1 MALWTTPFMRDVMPC
16 STSYWPSVQAR
27 WVVAAIIS
35 VASSTASA
43 QTSASL
49 ASAAPAASLSALPEQ
64 RSVSDWLMRMHNA
77 SSKRAYMGTFVV
89 SSALGNLSTSRIW
102 HVCDGDQQM
111 ERVDAMNGIART
123 TLRRN
128 DDVVTFVPALK
139 LARAEKRDSFGM
151 FPNLFRAGDSSIAEF
166 YAARAVATDR
176 AAGHEADVVNITPK
190 DKLRFGYRVWSEKK
204 TGLVIKLQT
213 LDTEGRVIEQSAFS
227 ELQLDAP
234 VKMDKLAQMMANT
247 EGYRVE
253 KTEVVKTTAATEGWA
268 LKAAVPGF
276 KSISCFKRAMDAAVP
291 GVAKDGAN
299 SAMQWVFSDGLA
311 TVSLFL
317 EMYDRQRHMQEN
329 LQALGATQSLTRH
342 LRDKD
347 GDWWLTVLG
356 EVPTPTLLVFAQSLE
371 RKK

>member
-1 MALWTTPFMRDVMPC
+1 MALLQIHFMLHCRALQYC
-16 STSYWPSVQAR
+16 CALIAITS
-27 WVVAAIIS
+27 I
-35 VASSTASA
+35 ASFSASA
-43 QTSASL
+43 QT
-49 ASAAPAASLSALPEQ
+49 PAALPATVPSAISLQPMPAQ

-77 SSKRAYMGTFVV
+77 SSRRAYMGTFVV

-102 HVCDGDQQM
+102 HVCDGDLQM

-166 YAARAVATDR
+166 YSARAVATDR
-176 AAGHEADVVNITPK
+176 TAGHVADVVNIIPK

-213 LDTEGRVIEQSAFS
+213 LDTEGRVLEQSAFS

-253 KTEVVKTTAATEGWA
+253 KTEVVKTTAAVEGWA
-268 LKAAVPGF
+268 LKTAVPGF
-276 KSISCFKRAMDAAVP
+276 KSISCFTRTMDTAAP
-291 GVAKDGAN
+291 GSAKD
-299 SAMQWVFSDGLA
+299 SAMQWIFSDGLA

-317 EMYDRQRHMQEN
+317 EIYDQQRHMQEG

-342 LRDKD
+342 VRDKD

>member
-1 MALWTTPFMRDVMPC
+1 MALLQTYFMPYCR
-16 STSYWPSVQAR
+16 SVQYR
-27 WVVAAIIS
+27 SVLLAIIS
-35 VASSTASA
+35 IASFSVPA
-43 QTSASL
+43 QTP
-49 ASAAPAASLSALPEQ
+49 SAAPSAASTVSTALPQAMPVQ
-64 RSVSDWLMRMHNA
+64 RSVSEWLMRMYNA
-77 SSKRAYMGTFVV
+77 SSRRAYVGTFVV

-123 TLRRN
+123 TLRHN

-176 AAGHEADVVNITPK
+176 TAGHEADVVNITPK

-247 EGYRVE
+247 EGYRIE
-253 KTEVVKTTAATEGWA
+253 KTEVVKTTAAAEGWA

-276 KSISCFKRAMDAAVP
+276 KSISCFKRAMDTSVSAAP
-291 GVAKDGAN
+291 GSAKDSAN

-317 EMYDRQRHMQEN
+317 EIYDQQRHLQEG

-342 LRDKD
+342 VRDKD

>member
-1 MALWTTPFMRDVMPC
+1 MALLQIHFLPYCRAVKYSC
-16 STSYWPSVQAR
+16 ALL
-27 WVVAAIIS
+27 AIVS
-35 VASSTASA
+35 VASFSASA
-43 QTSASL
+43 QT
-49 ASAAPAASLSALPEQ
+49 PAALSATVPSAISPQPMPAQ

-77 SSKRAYMGTFVV
+77 SSRRAYMGTFVV

-128 DDVVTFVPALK
+128 DDVVMFVPALK
-139 LARAEKRDSFGM
+139 LARTEKRDSFGM
-151 FPNLFRAGDSSIAEF
+151 FPNLFSSGDSSIAEF

-176 AAGHEADVVNITPK
+176 AAGYEADVVNITPK

-213 LDTEGRVIEQSAFS
+213 LDTEGRVLEQSAFS

-247 EGYRVE
+247 EGYRIE

-276 KSISCFKRAMDAAVP
+276 QSISCFKRAMDAAVP
-291 GVAKDGAN
+291 GSAKD
-299 SAMQWVFSDGLA
+299 SAMQWIFSDGLA

-317 EMYDRQRHMQEN
+317 EIYDQQRHLQEG

-342 LRDKD
+342 VRDKD